1 MPVGSSVSRHHSQI
15 GTDGRDGCR
24 GMSPWVRTYLGRYT
38 AGYGRTAGGCRC
50 RFACV
55 PHVCSGRFLPPPPH
69 GQQEQKQEQ
78 ESRPRRPH
86 SPVPCRVPKVHV
98 HLYVP
103 VQPGNTGHCTLGRFV
118 YRPVSFS
125 PFPRRDSD
133 DSFEKLS
140 LEPAHFSLVLS
151 GLICHC
157 PQDQGALSCCASDL
171 RSKPRSDH

>member
-1 MPVGSSVSRHHSQI
+1 MPLPFRLRASCVQRQVPSTTTTWAAGAEAGAGIASETSS
-15 GTDGRDGCR
+15 
-24 GMSPWVRTYLGRYT
+24 
-38 AGYGRTAGGCRC
+38 
-50 RFACV
+50 FACTLQ
-55 PHVCSGRFLPPPPH
+55 ST
-69 GQQEQKQEQ
+69 
-78 ESRPRRPH
+78 
-86 SPVPCRVPKVHV
+86 KVHMY
-98 HLYVP
+98 LYVP

-171 RSKPRSDH
+171 RSKPRSDL